1 LTTPGASIWRA
12 QSRVRLFL
20 RSTSKI
26 TDYET
31 IVFSIGIPPDVVILD
46 LRVAKDGLPVITE
59 LISSRRPK
67 PRIIVLTTYRTE
79 RYGFARSVLV
89 REATMIPLPLGFVR
103 RKPRIKRILPFP
115 RIRSGSRIDIG

>member
-1 LTTPGASIWRA
+1 
-12 QSRVRLFL
+12 VRLFL

-79 RYGFARSVLV
+79 RYGFARSVLL
-89 REATMIPLPLGFVR
+89 REPTMIPLPLGFVR
-103 RKPRIKRILPFP
+103 RKPRTKRILPFP